1 MEKDTKPTQEELLKA
16 VADVIDEALV
26 EYDELTKN
34 DSDKLAKTGQGIDY
48 AQAIDDKKGD
58 GPKASGPDG
67 STGEGSGAAD
77 NSGGGAM
84 VKEDEDEKD
93 KKKDKESDED
103 LKRSYAALVS
113 KMEARGLMAKVAK
126 SETAPK
132 EEVAAPVVVTAAPV
146 DTSAVDALRKSYDE
160 KFEAFGKTLGAIGD
174 SVKKIAAQPAAPRKG
189 LTGAKP
195 LRKSDSEEAGA
206 SLKKSEVVE
215 KLLDLKKSGDKRLV
229 GAAGSSLINRVE
241 TNRIA
246 PADVE
251 RIKGI
256 LGV

>member
-1 MEKDTKPTQEELLKA
+1 MDETNKKPTQEELLKA

-26 EYDELTKN
+26 EYDELTK
-34 DSDKLAKTGQGIDY
+34 AQGQGIDY
-48 AQAIDDKKGD
+48 AQAMDDKKGD

-77 NSGGGAM
+77 NSGAGAM
-84 VKEDEDEKD
+84 VKEDKKEKDKD
-93 KKKDKESDED
+93 KKKDESDED

-113 KMEARGLMAKVAK
+113 KMEARGLMAKVDVTK
-126 SETAPK
+126 SETAEK
-132 EEVAAPVVVTAAPV
+132 EKPAKAEAAPAPVV
-146 DTSAVDALRKSYDE
+146 DTSAIDTLRKSYDE

-195 LRKSDSEEAGA
+195 LRKSDDEGTP
-206 SLKKSEVVE
+206 SLKKGEVVN
-215 KLLDLKKSGDKRLV
+215 KLLDLKKSGDQRLE
-229 GAAGSSLINRVE
+229 GASGSSLINRVE
-241 TNRIA
+241 TERLQ

-251 RIKGI
+251 RIKSI
-256 LGV
+256 LG